1 MDFECKIDGTIFCAR
16 PANVLNGNTICP
28 TCSRRILHEK
38 FAYSTEEFNLLIKEK
53 DLILDEPYISA
64 HVMTRFKCLKC
75 GRIFYSRPSSILYKD
90 SGCPYC
96 SGTIGERL
104 MNQILEELGHYC
116 TPQYKFNECRYINP
130 LKYDLYDEQDNI
142 AYEYNGEQ
150 HYFPVDFAG
159 KGEEWARNQFIIN
172 QTRDKIKIDYCNK
185 NNIPLIIIPYWE
197 KDNMKNFILQE
208 YERRNLYQC
217 NN

>member
-1 MDFECKIDGTIFCAR
+1 M
-16 PANVLNGNTICP
+16 VQ
-28 TCSRRILHEK
+28 
-38 FAYSTEEFNLLIKEK
+38 
-53 DLILDEPYISA
+53 
-64 HVMTRFKCLKC
+64 
-75 GRIFYSRPSSILYKD
+75 SSILYKD
-90 SGCPYC
+90 RGCPYC
-96 SGTIGERL
+96 SGTTGERL